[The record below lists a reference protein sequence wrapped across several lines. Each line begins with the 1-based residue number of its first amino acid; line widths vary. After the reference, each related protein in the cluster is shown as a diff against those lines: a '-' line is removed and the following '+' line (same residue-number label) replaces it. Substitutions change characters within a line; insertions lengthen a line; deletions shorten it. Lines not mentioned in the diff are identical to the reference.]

1 MAANLTPQYLEAE
14 ADYKKAQTAEE
25 RLACLKKMYSL
36 LPKHKA
42 SEKLQADLKTK
53 ISEAKDEVERDKKH
67 PKKTGVSYK
76 ILKQGAGQYV
86 ILGAPNVGKS
96 RLLTRLTRA
105 SPEVAPYPFTTHE
118 PHAGMMDWE
127 DVRVQLIDTP
137 PITADY
143 LEGYL
148 PGMIQSADAALLL
161 VDLGDDDGPFAAET
175 VIERLAKTK
184 THLVGDPNNK
194 EASEA
199 ERGRGGEQTSQLAPS
214 PLPPLAHSQAQPAA
228 FKTKSLVVGNKVD
241 LPGAADRLEIVRELF
256 GGRFPIHVISAE
268 HGAGL
273 EDLRSTIY
281 RFLNVI
287 RVYTKQPGKP
297 ADLTSPF
304 TCPIGSTL
312 VEMAA
317 LVHRDFTQ
325 GLKSARIWGTGVYDG
340 QSVKRDHV
348 LHDKDIVELH
358 L

>member
-14 ADYKKAQTAEE
+14 SEYKKAQTAEE

-53 ISEAKDEVERDKKH
+53 ISEAKEEIDREKKH

-76 ILKQGAGQYV
+76 IPKQGAGQYV
-86 ILGAPNVGKS
+86 ILGGPNAGKS

-127 DVRVQLIDTP
+127 DVHVQLIDTP

-148 PGMIQSADAALLL
+148 PGMIQSADAALHLI
-161 VDLGDDDGPFAAET
+161 DLGDDDGPFVAET

-184 THLVGDPNNK
+184 TQLIGDPN
-194 EASEA
+194 
-199 ERGRGGEQTSQLAPS
+199 QTHEPPAPHPS
-214 PLPPLAHSQAQPAA
+214 PAPTHTEGEDRAVGPTVGLAT
-228 FKTKSLVVGNKVD
+228 KTLVVANKVD

-256 GGRFPIHVISAE
+256 GSRFPIHVISAE
-268 HGAGL
+268 HGTGL
-273 EDLRSTIY
+273 EELRTAIY
-281 RFLNVI
+281 QFLNVI

-304 TCPIGSTL
+304 TCPAGSTL

-317 LVHRDFTQ
+317 LVHRDFAT

-340 QSVKRDHV
+340 QSVKRDHM
-348 LHDKDIVELH
+348 LHDKDVVELH